1 VSDGACRKAQV
12 LCASPHL
19 SSSETCIHTSFRAAH
34 RHIRI
39 PQAVGDVTLGR
50 SGCKPLGTARSYTY
64 TTCSGRRLCSRAQLV
79 CGRATKGIDGRR
91 RGGQQGRRGQPGG
104 ALTARAAPR
113 SRAPTRHARR
123 RTARRRAP
131 PAAGDAPPSPPRSRL
146 WRTGS
151 RRNSLPAGCKS
162 KQIVNLSTH
171 KTLKQTS
178 RPVSRPTA
186 SSYKYQ
192 HRPAWARRLRAA
204 GHDATAVSWRGGA
217 WGETAL
223 SGARGAHRR
232 SWRAGG
238 SPARRVLPPGRRPGG
253 GGGRGRS
260 CPADR
265 VPHRTRSS
273 PPSSRSMWRVCRPR
287 VTGACACACWW
298 WWWLCQAVCLPGH
311 GEAPCV
317 SNGSRT
323 GTGTAAS
330 ERSST
335 IPARRDRSRRVRHAA
350 RRSTDLTGGAES
362 AQR

>member
-1 VSDGACRKAQV
+1 MGDGAG
-12 LCASPHL
+12 AS
-19 SSSETCIHTSFRAAH
+19 RAAGASQGAH
-34 RHIRI
+34 SPREPRLDRAL
-39 PQAVGDVTLGR
+39 PLAMPAAGR
-50 SGCKPLGTARSYTY
+50 PA
-64 TTCSGRRLCSRAQLV
+64 
-79 CGRATKGIDGRR
+79 
-91 RGGQQGRRGQPGG
+91 
-104 ALTARAAPR
+104 AAPR
-113 SRAPTRHARR
+113 RLPVM
-123 RTARRRAP
+123 RRRARRV
-131 PAAGDAPPSPPRSRL
+131 AGSGVLGA
-146 WRTGS
+146 GVIAC
-151 RRNSLPAGCKS
+151 RRGAS